1 MSRMISKAM
10 FTKAR
15 LKGAAG
21 IAGLTAA
28 GLVIATLPGIATS
41 AEWIDNEWVSA
52 TQGTEPG
59 IGTADCEDP
68 QFSTRGAATFL
79 ELNALVIPDAAEV
92 GDLEATNDGTTSTVD
107 PAGVPP
113 LGPNPPEVNQYLDDI
128 DLALLNNA
136 ISAQIPAIDLPLN
149 TDLGVLA
156 SYAEAQPDGYS
167 AAGSGLITNTGA
179 LDLDAAD
186 DPGLEPLGTL
196 SLSEIVDAV
205 LPSTSPLVNY
215 LADLDLEIGAV
226 GSSATLDACP
236 ILWNEPLDENLTRDY
251 LIAALD
257 LDVESVLVS
266 DIFDLITGLL
276 EDIDSLDLEATV
288 EASLLAD
295 LTPIL
300 GGIASG
306 GVTVADVVVDAGVSI
321 DTTALASV
329 LTTTYDGNGIVT
341 LNLADGTIGIDLA
354 NLLGGPNGLNDL
366 PANTELLINEAVLDE
381 LEAAL
386 LDAIGDLLTQLDT
399 AIATVLGSITVTGQ
413 VTANLV
419 ALGIPVATVVIPLN
433 GDPVVVNLLPI
444 NCADPVNAALCLIL
458 PVVQAVA
465 IPAVELLLTTALS
478 GITDLVD
485 DATDDAAAV
494 VDALTDVVVTALNLL
509 DVVDSLLFQ
518 LLEGV
523 LGGLFDAADGL
534 LSIVVNAQSAP
545 TGNANPIPTNFQ
557 DPPVPAGQY
566 DVAAIRIGVLDLL
579 GDDLNVDLTLA
590 RSSVG
595 QNIYIP

>member
-1 MSRMISKAM
+1 MSRNV

-41 AEWIDNEWVSA
+41 AEWVDNEWVSA

-59 IGTADCEDP
+59 IGTGTCEDP
-68 QFSTRGAATFL
+68 TFSTRGEATFL
-79 ELNALVIPDAAEV
+79 ELNALILDEVAEI
-92 GDLEATNDGTTSTVD
+92 GNLEATNNGTVSTS
-107 PAGVPP
+107 VPLTP
-113 LGPNPPEVNQYLDDI
+113 PVGPNPPEVNQYFDGI
-128 DLALLNNA
+128 NLALLNDA
-136 ISAQIPAIDLPLN
+136 IGLGLPELDLPLN

-167 AAGSGLITNTGA
+167 AAGSGLITNTGG
-179 LDLDAAD
+179 LDLDAAE
-186 DPGLEPLGTL
+186 DPDLESLGTL
-196 SLSEIVDAV
+196 SLADIVDSV

-215 LADLDLEIGAV
+215 LADLDLTLGAV

-236 ILWNEPLDENLTRDY
+236 LIWNEPLSENLTRDY

-257 LDVESVLVS
+257 LDVESSLVS
-266 DIFDLITGLL
+266 DIFDLITDLL

-321 DTTALASV
+321 DTAALSSV

-341 LNLADGTIGIDLA
+341 LNLADGTIGIDIA
-354 NLLGGPNGLNDL
+354 NLMGGPNGLNDL
-366 PANTELLINEAVLDE
+366 PPNTELLINEDVLDD
-381 LEAAL
+381 LEDAL
-386 LDAIGDLLTQLDT
+386 LDAISDLLAQLDT

-419 ALGIPVATVVIPLN
+419 ALGIPVASVVIPLN
-433 GDPVVVNLLPI
+433 GDPVDVNLLAI
-444 NCADPVNAALCLIL
+444 NCLDPVNAALCAVL

-465 IPAVELLLTTALS
+465 IPAVELLLSTALS
-478 GITDLVD
+478 GITGLVA
-485 DATDDAAAV
+485 DATDDAAAL
-494 VDALTDVVVTALNLL
+494 VDALTDAVVATLNLL
-509 DVVDSLLFQ
+509 DAVDSLLFQ

-545 TGNANPIPTNFQ
+545 TGNANPIPSNFQ